1 MKAKRTAQEQLDFL
15 DSKLGKGKGAKKER
29 EKLKELIEMANQRYE
44 AIKRG
49 ELSPFEIYGVEYEVE
64 AYFNPYDPEAHD
76 EYDYEEAMK
85 KEEGR

>member
-64 AYFNPYDPEAHD
+64 AYFSPWDFDDYND
-76 EYDYEEAMK
+76 EDYEEARK
-85 KEEGR
+85 ADE

>member
-49 ELSPFEIYGVEYEVE
+49 ELSPFAIYGIEDEVE
-64 AYFNPYDPEAHD
+64 AYFNSFDPDAYDD
-76 EYDYEEAMK
+76 GDDNYYEEA
-85 KEEGR
+85 RL